1 MERVI
6 GAVLLTMFLSLADT
20 ALADAA
26 GGEDSVGPK
35 ACGALQ
41 QDTVPQ
47 SLRSAEF
54 ILAHIEFIPPQE
66 QAYMEKESSA
76 ANLGPDSGSRYEFVT
91 RRPSYP
97 AWRLQISLRDLIKA
111 LKSIDEMS
119 PGENADVHR
128 AKYAAFALV
137 SLAQTRVAFAEYAR
151 VDRART
157 RPVLD
162 DATRR
167 VASVSLSKMA
177 QALAWF
183 VGCNVDVLESQKK

>member
-1 MERVI
+1 MGRLI
-6 GAVLLTMFLSLADT
+6 GAMLLTTFLSLADT

-26 GGEDSVGPK
+26 GGDDSVGPK

-41 QDTVPQ
+41 QETVPQ

-54 ILAHIEFIPPQE
+54 IVEHIEFIPPQE
-66 QAYMEKESSA
+66 QTYMEQESSA
-76 ANLGPDSGSRYEFVT
+76 ANLGPDIGSRYEFVT

-97 AWRLQISLRDLIKA
+97 AWRLKISLRDLIKA

-119 PGENADVHR
+119 PGENADAHR

-151 VDRART
+151 VDRTRT

-167 VASVSLSKMA
+167 VNAK
-177 QALAWF
+177 
-183 VGCNVDVLESQKK
+183 